1 MIKIGTKVKCI
12 KNGNWKTLKQSDELE
27 DKTFENP
34 IFGKVYVVT
43 NVTELDEDD
52 VRIKELGLT
61 DNIVFWLDGLGEQ
74 CFTTR
79 RFEIVDNI

>member
-12 KNGNWKTLKQSDELE
+12 KDGNWKTFKQSNELE
-27 DKTFENP
+27 DKIFENP
-34 IFGKVYVVT
+34 IFGNIYVVT

-52 VRIKELGLT
+52 KRIKELELT
-61 DNIVFWLDGLGEQ
+61 DNIVFWLDGMGEQ

-79 RFEIVDNI
+79 RFEVIEE